1 MQLWL
6 AVGAFDEAKAVSHS
20 LMLLGA
26 AFFNDDNL
34 QDYVSGDFLNRSRME
49 ELLVVST
56 LDGASEP
63 SLYYHPGRS
72 GKVPLV
78 VGLHTWSHDRFN
90 QVENMLPLCWERGWA
105 LLLPEFRGPNLSTN
119 PRARQACGSPY
130 ARQDIIEALDMV
142 VNEHSIDAERIF
154 LLGGSGGGHMA
165 LLIAGIAPL
174 RWKGVSAWVP
184 ITNLATWHGENSD
197 YAPHVAA
204 CVGGKPGSD
213 VEVDREYR
221 ERSPLFLAKEL
232 SSVTLSLHHGRHDP
246 IVHYRQSWELARELE
261 KQGAERFY
269 FETFDGGHE
278 IHYERA
284 FHWFDGLSGNNTK
297 TGEMLTG

>member
-1 MQLWL
+1 M
-6 AVGAFDEAKAVSHS
+6 
-20 LMLLGA
+20 
-26 AFFNDDNL
+26 
-34 QDYVSGDFLNRSRME
+34 NRSGME
-49 ELLVVST
+49 DLQVVST
-56 LDGASEP
+56 LEGASEQA
-63 SLYYHPGRS
+63 LYHHPGRS

-90 QVENMLPLCWERGWA
+90 QVENMLPLCRERGWA

-119 PRARQACGSPY
+119 PRARQACASLY
-130 ARQDIIEALDMV
+130 ARQDIFDALDMV
-142 VNEHSIDAERIF
+142 INERAIDAERIF

-165 LLIAGIAPL
+165 LMVAGNAPL

-184 ITNLATWHGENSD
+184 ITDLAAWHEENSD

-213 VEVDREYR
+213 AGVDREYR
-221 ERSPLFLAKEL
+221 ERSPLFLAEEL
-232 SSVTLSLHHGRHDP
+232 SAVNLSLHHGRHDP

-269 FETFDGGHE
+269 FEIFDGGHE

-284 FHWFDGLSGNNTK
+284 FHWFDGLAGNWAK
-297 TGEMLTG
+297 TGEILTG

>member
-1 MQLWL
+1 LKRL
-6 AVGAFDEAKAVSHS
+6 KAASHS
-20 LMLLGA
+20 LLLTGA
-26 AFFNDDNL
+26 AFFNADFL
-34 QDYVSGDFLNRSRME
+34 QYYFSGDFLNRSGME

-56 LDGASEP
+56 LDGETEK
-63 SLYYHPGRS
+63 SLYYHPGRN

-90 QVENMLPLCWERGWA
+90 QVENMLPLCCERGWA

-119 PRARQACGSPY
+119 PRARQACASQY
-130 ARQDIIEALDMV
+130 AWQDIIDALDMV
-142 VNEHSIDAERIF
+142 VNERSIDAERIF

-184 ITNLATWHGENSD
+184 ITNLATWHGENSV

-204 CVGGKPGSD
+204 CVGGVPGTGAG
-213 VEVDREYR
+213 VDREYR
-221 ERSPLFLAKEL
+221 ERSPLSFAKEL
-232 SSVTLSLHHGRHDP
+232 SVATLYLHHGRHDP
-246 IVHYRQSWELARELE
+246 IVHYRQSWELAQELE
-261 KQGAERFY
+261 KQGAKRFY
-269 FETFDGGHE
+269 FEIFDGGHE

-284 FHWFDGLSGNNTK
+284 FHWFDNLSGNCIE
-297 TGEMLTG
+297 TGEILTG